1 MEKKR
6 KMLSTLINQSIRQ
19 PSTGSICNAVL
30 SRVETNYSEFM
41 SSYYALWCECFHEHP
56 CCQLSDYINENKAK
70 NWARKQVL
78 NCAAG
83 LANSPRMAF

>member
-1 MEKKR
+1 M
-6 KMLSTLINQSIRQ
+6 
-19 PSTGSICNAVL
+19 
-30 SRVETNYSEFM
+30 ETNYSESM
-41 SSYYALWCECFHEHP
+41 SSYFALWGEGFHEHP
-56 CCQLSDYINENKAK
+56 CCQLSDHINDYKAK